1 MNKEMKDT
9 KTQKDYIRSV
19 GRRKTSTAMVKLIAS
34 TKSSYTV
41 NGKDY
46 KEYFPTD
53 ALQKLVTDP
62 FVTSLIKQKF
72 EVTITTRGGG
82 IHSQA
87 EAVRHGIARSLVKY
101 DAELHTT
108 LKKEKMLKRDPRS
121 KERRKFGLKK
131 ARKAP
136 QWSKR

>member
-1 MNKEMKDT
+1 MKDIKT
-9 KTQKDYIRSV
+9 KKDYIRTV
-19 GRRKTSTAMVKLIAS
+19 GRRKTSTAMVKLVES
-34 TKSSYTV
+34 TKSSYTI

-46 KEYFPTD
+46 RVYFPTV
-53 ALQKLVTDP
+53 ALQKLITDP
-62 FVTSLIKQKF
+62 FVVSLIKQKF
-72 EVTITTRGGG
+72 EVTATTKGGG
-82 IHSQA
+82 INSQA

-101 DAELHTT
+101 DEDLHTT
-108 LKKEKMLKRDPRS
+108 LKKEKMLKRDPRA